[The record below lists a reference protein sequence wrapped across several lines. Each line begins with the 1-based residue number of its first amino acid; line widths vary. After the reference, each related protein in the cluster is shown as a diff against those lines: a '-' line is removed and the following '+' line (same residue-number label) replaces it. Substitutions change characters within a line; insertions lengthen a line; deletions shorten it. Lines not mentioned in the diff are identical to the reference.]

1 MINNIIIGGRL
12 TEDAEIKR
20 TNQGVAICN
29 FTLANN
35 RKYKETEFSTYIEV
49 SLFGAFA
56 EAMQPHLK
64 KGIAI
69 DVIGELMQD
78 VWDHEGKTYYKHKIK
93 AKEIDFRTPKKEK
106 QTIPNIEE
114 GENYEGF

>member
-1 MINNIIIGGRL
+1 MINNITIGGRL
-12 TEDAEIKR
+12 TADAELR
-20 TNQGVAICN
+20 HCNQGSIICT

-35 RKYKETEFSTYIEV
+35 RKYKEIENSTYIEV

-56 EAMQPHLK
+56 EVMQPHLK

-106 QTIPNIEE
+106 QAIQNIEE

>member
-56 EAMQPHLK
+56 EVMQPHLK

-114 GENYEGF
+114 G

>member
-35 RKYKETEFSTYIEV
+35 RKYKETEFSTYIKV
-49 SLFGAFA
+49 SLFGAFDDV
-56 EAMQPHLK
+56 MQQHLK

-69 DVIGELMQD
+69 D
-78 VWDHEGKTYYKHKIK
+78 
-93 AKEIDFRTPKKEK
+93 EI
-106 QTIPNIEE
+106 
-114 GENYEGF
+114 